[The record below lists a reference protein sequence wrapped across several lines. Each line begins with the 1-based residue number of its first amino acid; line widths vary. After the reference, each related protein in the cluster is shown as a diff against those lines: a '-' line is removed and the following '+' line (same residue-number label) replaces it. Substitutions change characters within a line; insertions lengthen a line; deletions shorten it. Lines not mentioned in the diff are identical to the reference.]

1 MSEQEFLAELEEI
14 LNVEEPLTMET
25 KLDELDEWDSLAA
38 LMFQSFAFKYMK
50 KTLQPAALKDA
61 QTVKDLYAF
70 FDK

>member
-25 KLDELDEWDSLAA
+25 KLDELDEWDSLAS
-38 LMFQSFAFKYMK
+38 LMFQSFVFKK
-50 KTLQPAALKDA
+50 VKVILKPTSLKDE